1 MFLKFYKQIRFLAA
15 RRRFGGLLAG
25 QAPAAAVAEAV
36 EKVAGLAEDLYGEIS
51 PQTADWLQ
59 LLGSCYRET
68 GNPEAK
74 VCLERALTISRQVF
88 GPYDPR
94 VAVVLS
100 NLGGIYR
107 IFGQV
112 DDAESCY
119 REALAIDRLNYK
131 PDHEE
136 VLTDLSNLALLR
148 FQRDD
153 PARNDLAEARKDLD
167 YIRQVELARY
177 GPLHP
182 NVAGNH
188 LNWAGVLIKIED
200 DWQGAEREVRRAL
213 EISERA
219 CPHQTI
225 KIAHILT
232 DLSGYIAAQGQ
243 DRLGEALE
251 YAEQALEILKREL
264 GETHPDCSE
273 VLYLIGLL
281 QAKMG
286 NPEKALH
293 LLHQGALLTDGII
306 WKVFTNASERQRLT
320 YLLGANGAFDL
331 FLSLVLTDL
340 PDSSEA
346 VSQAFD
352 LVLRRKGIVLES
364 TTRQQELAFSTVY
377 PQLSEKLMELHR
389 LRRQAA
395 ATLLSGPGVAGKEV
409 YQASV
414 RKCEADR
421 DRLEAELAREIP
433 EMNLERRVRE
443 ADQRAVAAT
452 LPSGAVMIEYVR
464 FNLFD
469 FKAQKS
475 QPRWAAARYLAFI
488 LKARQPMAVDMVD
501 LGEAA
506 RIDQA
511 ISAFRRQIEQ
521 EGRSLRDLL
530 ITAPGEDEPHAGVTL
545 CSLIFD
551 PLRPSLG
558 ASRRLFCAP
567 DGELNLV
574 PLETLPVAS
583 DRYLIEDFTVSY
595 LNTGREMLRFGPSP
609 TSVQPPLILA
619 DPDFDLASKEGG
631 DNQIK
636 MEYGREANAMGKF
649 FFSPIPGT
657 RREGQAVAPLATSL
671 TGQVSRVWLDREVL
685 KGRLKKERSPFILH
699 IATHGFFLRDQD
711 WLALREKT
719 MGPAA
724 NPGERST
731 VPSAGME
738 NPLLRSGLALAGAN
752 LGEAACHLL
761 PESEDGILTAED
773 VTCLNLQG
781 TELVVLSACD
791 TGLGEVL
798 RGEGVMGLRRAFI
811 QAGVR
816 TLVMSLW
823 RVPDEETAELMGEF
837 YQCLSSGLGRAEAL
851 REAQLARLARSR
863 LEKGAGL
870 PHSWGAF
877 IILGAVGVLPRPLAN
892 YDRNRQASGTSKEA
906 RKFRPLLK
914 WLSLPILEA
923 ERPHLEGLA
932 WRRVGNN
939 PTAIPTLREA
949 QELWH
954 PKELT
959 P

>member
-1 MFLKFYKQIRFLAA
+1 MFLKFYTQIRYLAG
-15 RRRFGGLLAG
+15 RRRLRGLLAG
-25 QAPAAAVAEAV
+25 QAPAAVVAEAV
-36 EKVAGLAEDLYGEIS
+36 EKVAGLAAELFGEIS
-51 PQTADWLQ
+51 PQTAGWLQ

-74 VCLERALTISRQVF
+74 VCLERALTIGRQVF
-88 GPYDPR
+88 GSYDPR
-94 VAVVLS
+94 VAAGLS

-119 REALAIDRLNYK
+119 REALAIDRMNYK

-148 FQRDD
+148 LQRDD
-153 PARNDLAEARKDLD
+153 PARHDLAEARKDLD
-167 YIRQVELARY
+167 YIRQAELARY

-188 LNWAGVLIKIED
+188 LNWAGVLIKLED
-200 DWQGAEREVRRAL
+200 DWRGAEREVRRAL

-232 DLSGYIAAQGQ
+232 DLSELIEAQGQ
-243 DRLGEALE
+243 DRLSEALE
-251 YAEQALEILKREL
+251 HAEQALEILKQEL

-273 VLYLIGLL
+273 VLYHLGLL

-286 NPEKALH
+286 NPEKALN
-293 LLHQGALLTDGII
+293 LLHRGALLTDGII
-306 WKVFTNASERQRLT
+306 WKVFTHTSERQRLT
-320 YLLGANGAFDL
+320 YLLGASGAFDL
-331 FLSLVLTDL
+331 FLSLVFTYLS
-340 PDSSEA
+340 DSPEA

-364 TTRQQELAFSTVY
+364 TRRQQELAFSTVY
-377 PQLSEKLMELHR
+377 PQLAEKLTELHR
-389 LRRQAA
+389 LRRLAA
-395 ATLLSGPGVAGKEV
+395 ATLLSGPGEAGKEV
-409 YQASV
+409 YRASV

-443 ADQRAVAAT
+443 ADQRAVAAA
-452 LPSGAVMIEYVR
+452 LPPGAVMIEYVR

-475 QPRWAAARYLAFI
+475 QPRWLEARYLAFI
-488 LKARQPMAVDMVD
+488 LKDSQPIAVDLVD

-521 EGRSLRDLL
+521 EGRGLRDLS
-530 ITAPGEDEPHAGVTL
+530 ITAPGEDEPRAGVAL

-551 PLRPSLG
+551 PFRPLLG

-574 PLETLPVAS
+574 PLETLLIAS

-595 LNTGREMLRFGPSP
+595 LNTGREMLRSGPAP
-609 TSVQPPLILA
+609 PSVQPPLILA
-619 DPDFDLASKEGG
+619 DPDFDLASQEGE
-631 DNQIK
+631 DDQITMK
-636 MEYGREANAMGKF
+636 YGREPDARGGV

-671 TGQVSRVWLDREVL
+671 AGQVSRVWLDREVL
-685 KGRLKKERSPFILH
+685 KGRLKQERSPFILH

-719 MGPAA
+719 RGPAA
-724 NPGERST
+724 NPGERSR
-731 VPSAGME
+731 VPSASLE

-752 LGEAACHLL
+752 LGEAARHLL

-773 VTCLNLQG
+773 ASCLNLQA

-811 QAGVR
+811 QAGAR

-837 YQCLSSGLGRAEAL
+837 YHRLASGLGRAEAL
-851 REAQLARLARSR
+851 RQAQLARLARSR
-863 LEKGAGL
+863 LEKGTGL

-877 IILGAVGVLPRPLAN
+877 ITLGAVGVLPHPLSNDA
-892 YDRNRQASGTSKEA
+892 RNRQASGTSA
-906 RKFRPLLK
+906 
-914 WLSLPILEA
+914 
-923 ERPHLEGLA
+923 
-932 WRRVGNN
+932 GNQKN
-939 PTAIPTLREA
+939 PTTSSHL
-949 QELWH
+949 LH
-954 PKELT
+954 PRL
-959 P
+959 